1 MKINRPSLWLH
12 LTEFWRALWERFKA
26 RKFLKEYKPDKPI
39 QSYPILVI
47 PGFMASNIST
57 SSLRRLLNRCGYKA
71 IDWGLGRNYANLS
84 DLDVLEK
91 KVEEITEK
99 HQQQMTI
106 IGWSLGGIYAR
117 RLAVL
122 HSSKIRRVITFGSP
136 YRDIKA
142 PNYAT
147 WLFNFIQSLRRNQDA
162 EPQWIS
168 DLNKPIPVASIA
180 FYSKK
185 DGIVPWEACFDQLDP
200 TEHKNIEVNCSH
212 LGFGADK
219 EVLQHLMP
227 ILEADSTE
235 TTASQFS

>member
-1 MKINRPSLWLH
+1 MGIKRPSIWLH

-26 RKFLKEYKPDKPI
+26 RNFINKYRPKRPI
-39 QSYPILVI
+39 HPYPILVI

-57 SSLRRLLNRCGYKA
+57 GPLRRLLNRCGYNA

-84 DLDVLEK
+84 DIDTLEK
-91 KVEEITEK
+91 KVHEIFDQYDQK
-99 HQQQMTI
+99 LTI

-147 WLFNFIQSLRRNQDA
+147 WLFNFIQSLRRNQNA
-162 EPQWIS
+162 EPQWVS
-168 DLNKPIPVASIA
+168 DLNKPIPVPSIA
-180 FYSKK
+180 FYSKN
-185 DGIVPWEACFDQLDP
+185 DGIVPWEACFDQSDP

-219 EVLQHLMP
+219 EVLGRLMS
-227 ILEADSTE
+227 ILESDSYTS
-235 TTASQFS
+235 TVSQFS